1 MNKSTW
7 IITLLT
13 LLFLLFLCKPAIAQ
27 YVNVQIDI
35 RAEVDAD
42 VRQPLDFG
50 TMVSNSGIYRIEPG
64 HPDMGVFA
72 VRVIQAQSMLFHLEL
87 PAYLVHSGPETDARI
102 PISLEAA
109 YTNFGE
115 DDFSRALP
123 MRTPYEEVV
132 MSLPDDPSHE
142 WATAFIYLYGEI
154 DIGDIPEGSYHGEII
169 LNIEYE

>member
-1 MNKSTW
+1 MNKLNW
-7 IITLLT
+7 IITLPA
-13 LLFLLFLCKPAIAQ
+13 LLFLLLLWKPALAQ

-35 RAEVDAD
+35 RAEVDAE

-72 VRVIQAQSMLFHLEL
+72 VRVIQAQSMLFNLEL
-87 PAYLVHSGPETDARI
+87 PEYLVHSQPESEARI

-115 DDFSRALP
+115 DDFSRAVP
-123 MRTPYEEVV
+123 MRIPYEEVV
-132 MSLPDDPSHE
+132 MFLPDDPSHE

-154 DIGDIPEGSYHGEII
+154 DIGDIPEGNYHGKII

>member
-1 MNKSTW
+1 MNKLNR
-7 IITLLT
+7 ITTLPA
-13 LLFLLFLCKPAIAQ
+13 LLFLLFLWKPATAQ

-50 TMVSNSGIYRIEPG
+50 TMVSNSGTYRIEPG
-64 HPDMGVFA
+64 NPDMGVFA
-72 VRVIQAQSMLFHLEL
+72 IRVMQAQSMLFNLQL
-87 PAYLVHSGPETDARI
+87 PDSLVHTGTDTDARI

-109 YTNFGE
+109 YIGFGE
-115 DDFSRALP
+115 DDFSRAIP

-154 DIGDIPEGSYHGEII
+154 DIGDIPEGNYHGEII